1 MSEHGKSPQCWW
13 GLTGAAG
20 GTGTLEVLGRGAEGP
35 LSTLD
40 SYSRAEKAL
49 SLGYTI
55 VLINSSICDA
65 TCHSAHQCRQY
76 VLLKPHM
83 LSGVQVHS
91 MCVCK
96 KDLMPVA
103 RAAPCLRLP
112 SSLSSSLEIDWYSQ
126 DWA

>member
-20 GTGTLEVLGRGAEGP
+20 GTGTLEVLGRGAEGA

-65 TCHSAHQCRQY
+65 TCQSAHQCRQC
-76 VLLKPHM
+76 VLLKHHM
-83 LSGVQVHS
+83 LSEVPVQG

-103 RAAPCLRLP
+103 LAAPCLRLP
-112 SSLSSSLEIDWYSQ
+112 SPLFASLEIDWYSLN
-126 DWA
+126 WT